1 MGTDLCHHKLEF
13 MSPCVRIELISST
26 HGTALLGEQQSLI
39 FYKNHSTTILTF
51 FQDLEH
57 SEGFHSTTIL
67 TGPPLTIPIP
77 KKKKNH
83 STTILT
89 FFQDLEHSEA
99 FHSTTIL
106 TGPPL

>member
-1 MGTDLCHHKLEF
+1 MG
-13 MSPCVRIELISST
+13 ISST
-26 HGTALLGEQQSLI
+26 HGSALLGEQQSLI

-67 TGPPLTIPIP
+67 TAPPLQIQIQ
-77 KKKKNH
+77 KKKKKKFH

-89 FFQDLEHSEA
+89 FFQDLEHSEG

-106 TGPPL
+106 TGPPLQIPIPKKNKKKNK